1 MDTVMDKEYADEI
14 LACLPKERSCYH
26 YFKDY
31 YALQLLG
38 YAVDNGMP
46 IERLRNS
53 PFARLLN
60 KPLLKPV
67 LAACGDGVIHRQY
80 IESQWGSPTLPFLLT
95 VGTWGTKQRDRYYQT
110 SRPGYNLVLR
120 LNFTRDHDRSFRKL
134 FSDYYMDDTLNYYA
148 HPVLAKGERHY
159 FRETLAWARLD
170 IDLEQGQVLIEE
182 IQTDWVREA
191 ISSRRHL
198 SHCIDCEKYKYRYV
212 CNQRR
217 SALRYIDDVLM
228 PYAQVWDQAM
238 FSAALFFI
246 RDELGIND
254 IWYHT
259 WECRNAL
266 KEISGWCQPPRSLY
280 SKLPRDFCFTET
292 DEQPRMLQNRRTSRR
307 LNKAKTE
314 PSFYRLQLNRES
326 NHA

>member
-1 MDTVMDKEYADEI
+1 
-14 LACLPKERSCYH
+14 
-26 YFKDY
+26 
-31 YALQLLG
+31 
-38 YAVDNGMP
+38 
-46 IERLRNS
+46 
-53 PFARLLN
+53 
-60 KPLLKPV
+60 V
-67 LAACGDGVIHRQY
+67 LSACGDGIIQRHH
-80 IESQWGSPTLPFLLT
+80 IESIWGNPTLSFLLT
-95 VGTWGTKQRDRYYQT
+95 VGIWGAKKRDSYYQT

-120 LNFTRDHDRSFRKL
+120 LNFTRDHDRRYRKL
-134 FSDYYMDDTLNYYA
+134 FADYYMDDSLNYYA
-148 HPVLAKGERHY
+148 HPVLAKGDRRY

-170 IDLEQGQVLIEE
+170 VDLEQGQVLIEE

-191 ISSRRHL
+191 NRSRRYL
-198 SHCIDCEKYKYRYV
+198 SRCSGCNKNQHHPA

-217 SALRYIDDVLM
+217 SALRYIDQVLM
-228 PYAQVWDQAM
+228 PYARIWDQAM

-259 WECRNAL
+259 WECGNAL

-307 LNKAKTE
+307 LNKAKIE
-314 PSFYRLQLNRES
+314 PSFYRLQLDRES